1 MKLKIKD
8 IIFIAVIAV
17 ATFPVLYFTM
27 LFVTGNARI
36 EFTSKKPGAAKDR
49 QKLKFLKHSNR
60 RDSLSIAQSQSFLA
74 SEKER
79 KEVVEERKRLVKQ
92 QERINILTQELE
104 RTRTELAAERKKF
117 EKLVAR
123 SDEVEMKRIKQLAK
137 IYGAMRANEAAQ
149 ILQTLDDNLLIKII
163 SAIGDERQR
172 GKIMANL
179 PEKKAAIITKK
190 MGKSV
195 RKNNG

>member
-1 MKLKIKD
+1 MKLKLKD
-8 IIFIAVIAV
+8 VILIAIIAV

-36 EFTSKKPGAAKDR
+36 EFASKKPGANKDR
-49 QKLKFLKHSNR
+49 QKLKFIKHSNR
-60 RDSLSIAQSQSFLA
+60 RDSLIIAQSQSFLA

-79 KEVVEERKRLVKQ
+79 QEVTEERKRLVKQ
-92 QERINILTQELE
+92 QERINILTQELD
-104 RTRTELAAERKKF
+104 RTRTELTAEREKF
-117 EKLVAR
+117 EKLVAK
-123 SDEVEMKRIKQLAK
+123 SDEIEMKRIKQLAK

-172 GKIMANL
+172 GKIMSNL
-179 PEKKAAIITKK
+179 PDKKAASITKK
-190 MGKSV
+190 MGKST
-195 RKNNG
+195 RKGDG